1 MKGFER
7 LISNRTVGMAQI
19 GINQQILQKVNELV
33 IQLDDSIGAE
43 NEKEKKKPEAKKLM
57 VMIETLYE
65 IKR

>member
-1 MKGFER
+1 
-7 LISNRTVGMAQI
+7 MAQI

-43 NEKEKKKPEAKKLM
+43 NEKEKKMEKETLKPEAKKLM

>member
-1 MKGFER
+1 M
-7 LISNRTVGMAQI
+7 SNRTVGMAQI

>member
-1 MKGFER
+1 M
-7 LISNRTVGMAQI
+7 SNRTVGMAQI

-43 NEKEKKKPEAKKLM
+43 NEKEKKMEKETLKPEAKKLM